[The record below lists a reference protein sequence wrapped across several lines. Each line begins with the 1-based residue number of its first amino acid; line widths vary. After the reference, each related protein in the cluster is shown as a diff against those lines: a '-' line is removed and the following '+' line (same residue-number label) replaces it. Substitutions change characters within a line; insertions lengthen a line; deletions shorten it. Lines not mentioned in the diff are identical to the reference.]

1 MEEKT
6 LAQGNVKKKVKTI
19 FVVLAV
25 IFAAITLFMLLYPS
39 VFHSHHDSLQKEVEK
54 YYDEM
59 QEIGWGFDRRAERN
73 AVEVKFD
80 AAVAKRDAYYSWRH
94 DFSETLEEKHLWI
107 ISACIT
113 AFFFVSFFFIS
124 KMQIVVT
131 DKRVYGQAGFGKRVD
146 LPIDSISA
154 VASSALSG
162 IAVATSSGKISFL
175 GIENNDRIRAA
186 IAQLLL
192 ERQKKEKDKPQ
203 PIIKQ
208 EVPQSN
214 ADELKKYKELL
225 DAGVITQ
232 EEFDAKKKQLL
243 GL

>member
-6 LAQGNVKKKVKTI
+6 LVQGNVKKKVKTI
-19 FVVLAV
+19 FIVLALF
-25 IFAAITLFMLLYPS
+25 FAVITLFLLFYPS
-39 VFHSHHDSLQKEVEK
+39 VFQSHHDSLQKEVHKWYE
-54 YYDEM
+54 EM
-59 QEIGWGFDRRAERN
+59 QRIDEDYKKGKMDVGKWRSESDAAE
-73 AVEVKFD
+73 AKFD

-94 DFSETLEEKHLWI
+94 DFSETLEDKHFWI
-107 ISACIT
+107 ISACVT

-162 IAVATSSGKISFL
+162 IAVATSSGRISFL
-175 GIENNDRIRAA
+175 GIEENEKIRAT

-192 ERQKKEKDKPQ
+192 ERQR
-203 PIIKQ
+203 I
-208 EVPQSN
+208 
-214 ADELKKYKELL
+214 
-225 DAGVITQ
+225 
-232 EEFDAKKKQLL
+232 
-243 GL
+243 